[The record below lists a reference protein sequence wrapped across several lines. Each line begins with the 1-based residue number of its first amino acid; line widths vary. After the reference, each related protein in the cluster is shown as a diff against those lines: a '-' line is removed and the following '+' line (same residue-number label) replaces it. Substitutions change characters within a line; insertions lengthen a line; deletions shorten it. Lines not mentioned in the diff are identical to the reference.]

1 MPAAAKDR
9 PGRDAK
15 PRPVRIV
22 PCLRYRDPAAAID
35 WLCVAFGFERH
46 LIVSGEDGAIAHAE
60 LTLGEAM
67 VMLGP
72 TVESDFGR
80 LMAQPDEIGGRETQ
94 TAYVIVPDADAHHE
108 QAVAAGAQIE
118 IEIKSEEYGGRGYTC
133 RDIEGHIWNF
143 GTYDPWA
150 QPEPAPEAPAER
162 RPARGEGGHSP

>member
-46 LIVSGEDGAIAHAE
+46 LIVSDEDGAIAHAE

-67 VMLGP
+67 
-72 TVESDFGR
+72 
-80 LMAQPDEIGGRETQ
+80 
-94 TAYVIVPDADAHHE
+94 VIVPDADAHHE
-108 QAVAAGAQIE
+108 QAVAAGAEIE
-118 IEIKSEEYGGRGYTC
+118 IEIKSEEHGGRGYTC